1 MTGKHRAAG
10 ERTKRLA
17 VVGAA
22 TATVTAL
29 TVGAAAPQPVQ
40 TRPELRLVHDQPLH
54 LTASTSLFP
63 KPGEL
68 TDITGGL
75 GNTVYNEAQ
84 DLYATLAKAL
94 VGRLSVPALTGG
106 LHINIGDVL
115 NQIPVD
121 LLDQVLG
128 AVKIDLGSLLD
139 GALPAGVSDALVGVL
154 DLLNITDSAGNVSL
168 SALLGLIGLD
178 VSNIVDLAN
187 TDVAGVKIITPGPTF
202 GLLKMLG
209 LDIGWTPGT
218 PQCRCPGH
226 QFDTVPGHHRRQSA
240 RHRLQAGQGRPRRA
254 RSARSAAAAGG
265 ESAARGDRRPAAG
278 PTRRHRR
285 AHSHCRRYRAGGLLH
300 RGVVFEDIE

>member
-29 TVGAAAPQPVQ
+29 TVGAAAPPQPVQ

-68 TDITGGL
+68 RDITGGL
-75 GNTVYNEAQ
+75 GNTVYNEVQ

-94 VGRLSVPALTGG
+94 VGRVSVPALTGG

-139 GALPAGVSDALVGVL
+139 GALPPPGYR
-154 DLLNITDSAGNVSL
+154 TPWSAS
-168 SALLGLIGLD
+168 
-178 VSNIVDLAN
+178 
-187 TDVAGVKIITPGPTF
+187 
-202 GLLKMLG
+202 
-209 LDIGWTPGT
+209 WT
-218 PQCRCPGH
+218 C
-226 QFDTVPGHHRRQSA
+226 
-240 RHRLQAGQGRPRRA
+240 
-254 RSARSAAAAGG
+254 
-265 ESAARGDRRPAAG
+265 
-278 PTRRHRR
+278 
-285 AHSHCRRYRAGGLLH
+285 
-300 RGVVFEDIE
+300 